1 MTGPRNVPPRPSQ
14 GARTGD
20 AGERSGEPR
29 ANSGERRA
37 ESRPNSGER
46 RAVTADRARAERDRT
61 ERDRTER
68 DRAAKP
74 GRVSWLDQHAV
85 KLRWATWIALAII
98 VIRLVAPRPDGWR
111 RWSDAAA
118 ALSDVEEARTAAL
131 LHYQAALR
139 QWPAPGRPGVAP
151 ASMLAY
157 LPGSVSYTRP
167 SYRLAWEYAA
177 DTTSGARVIG
187 VSVLGD
193 DPLLAQAM
201 AARAP
206 DGMPFIVSG
215 RRFVALIA
223 SSTGR

>member
-1 MTGPRNVPPRPSQ
+1 VTGPRPIPPRPSS
-14 GARTGD
+14 GARAGE
-20 AGERSGEPR
+20 AGERRVEPR
-29 ANSGERRA
+29 PTSGERRT
-37 ESRPNSGER
+37 EPRPISGER
-46 RAVTADRARAERDRT
+46 RAVSAEKARADREQTPSPQR
-61 ERDRTER
+61 
-68 DRAAKP
+68 P
-74 GRVSWLDQHAV
+74 WLDRHAV
-85 KLRWATWIALAII
+85 KFRWALGIALAVIA
-98 VIRLVAPRPDGWR
+98 IRLVAPRPDGWR

-151 ASMLAY
+151 PAMLAY

-167 SYRLAWEYAA
+167 RYRLVWEYAA

-215 RRFVALIA
+215 RRFMALIA

>member
-1 MTGPRNVPPRPSQ
+1 MTGQRNVPPRPSQ
-14 GARTGD
+14 GARAGD
-20 AGERSGEPR
+20 PGERRAEAR

-37 ESRPNSGER
+37 EPRPNSGER
-46 RAVTADRARAERDRT
+46 RAVTAERARAEREERNRT
-61 ERDRTER
+61 
-68 DRAAKP
+68 AKP
-74 GRVSWLDQHAV
+74 GRVSWLDHHAV
-85 KLRWATWIALAII
+85 KFRWATWIALAII
-98 VIRLVAPRPDGWR
+98 AIRLVAPRPDGWR

-151 ASMLAY
+151 PAMLAY
-157 LPGSVSYTRP
+157 LPGSVSYTRS

-206 DGMPFIVSG
+206 DGMPFVVSG